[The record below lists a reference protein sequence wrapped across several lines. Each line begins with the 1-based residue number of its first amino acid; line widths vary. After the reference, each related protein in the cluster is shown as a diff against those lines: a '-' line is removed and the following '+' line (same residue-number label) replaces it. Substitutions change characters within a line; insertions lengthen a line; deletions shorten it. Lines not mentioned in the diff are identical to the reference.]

1 MSLGPAAPH
10 LRAGRNTSG
19 FFFMGYLRASLHHP
33 LAPMQFGLR
42 WLRAVLPGCPS
53 MGGRP
58 KPHTS
63 TCALVPP
70 ARPRPPGVV
79 PTQVLLLSP
88 GVVLGSPAPSSLSS
102 EITQLSPLWP
112 SIPLDGKNQVWQHD
126 VIPILVHLLKDN
138 VEEVQAN
145 AAGALMYAM
154 VTTQGEVASCIPCA
168 RRRGGSLQP
177 PACWLPL
184 RVFQNSCFVLSI
196 PVMPSPRPTKILPLV
211 YC

>member
-1 MSLGPAAPH
+1 M
-10 LRAGRNTSG
+10 
-19 FFFMGYLRASLHHP
+19 
-33 LAPMQFGLR
+33 
-42 WLRAVLPGCPS
+42 
-53 MGGRP
+53 
-58 KPHTS
+58 
-63 TCALVPP
+63 
-70 ARPRPPGVV
+70 VV

-154 VTTQGEVASCIPCA
+154 VTTQGEVASCIRCA
-168 RRRGGSLQP
+168 GVGVTAASRMLAAPASFPELSFCAQHPGNALSLPYQNTSPGLLLKSFTFGPRFHRPSSSWPQWVTYLWPSLVTPIRTSVPSYQAIPWAWNSCLQP
-177 PACWLPL
+177 
-184 RVFQNSCFVLSI
+184 R
-196 PVMPSPRPTKILPLV
+196 PLV
-211 YC
+211 CLNSGMNYVVCHP